1 LRSKST
7 CTGRGV
13 YHTAPTKKS
22 CPMRTDFRLMR
33 TMNRIQRRYLRAF
46 KCLVS
51 SIKAEVKKK
60 DSCTGRTFSCF
71 AAHLMEQDLF

>member
-1 LRSKST
+1 
-7 CTGRGV
+7 
-13 YHTAPTKKS
+13 
-22 CPMRTDFRLMR
+22 MRTDFRLMR

>member
-1 LRSKST
+1 MGDGWL
-7 CTGRGV
+7 
-13 YHTAPTKKS
+13 
-22 CPMRTDFRLMR
+22 PMG
-33 TMNRIQRRYLRAF
+33 
-46 KCLVS
+46 